1 MPDNDDLD
9 LGEQESQPV
18 EERQADTMFDRMAE
32 IKPPRVEAV
41 SDDGVDDILDSYGG
55 SATQRMKVSPKM
67 SDTQVVDKRLF
78 PILKETMEWL
88 NNLMIARVFPET
100 LNPLRNIIVKH
111 LLQEYAE
118 VSFAEAICLAEV
130 ALTVA
135 IDGEGRMDIIHLF
148 SKMSEVTDEAN
159 KGKLV

>member
-1 MPDNDDLD
+1 MVEENQVGDDLY
-9 LGEQESQPV
+9 GQ
-18 EERQADTMFDRMAE
+18 MAE
-32 IKPPRVEAV
+32 IQPARSDVATKEGDIGGLV
-41 SDDGVDDILDSYGG
+41 DDGFG
-55 SATQRMKVSPKM
+55 SLSRQMRNSPKM

-78 PILKETMEWL
+78 PVLKESVEWL

-111 LLQEYAE
+111 MLQEYE
-118 VSFAEAICLAEV
+118 DMSFAEAVALAEV

-148 SKMSEVTDEAN
+148 SKMSESSEDEKKN
-159 KGKLV
+159 KLI

>member
-1 MPDNDDLD
+1 MTEENI
-9 LGEQESQPV
+9 EQSQAGDSLYGRLSEVRPARSDVAVKDESL
-18 EERQADTMFDRMAE
+18 
-32 IKPPRVEAV
+32 
-41 SDDGVDDILDSYGG
+41 DDGGG
-55 SATQRMKVSPKM
+55 SLAQRMKSSPKM

-78 PILKETMEWL
+78 PILKETVDWL

-111 LLQEYAE
+111 LLQEYSE
-118 VSFAEAICLAEV
+118 MVFAEAVAITEV

-148 SKMSEVTDEAN
+148 SKMKEDIEDEKKA
-159 KGKLV
+159 KLL